1 MNLLRRTGRG
11 RLRLSLITLAAAGT
25 TLVIAACGSSPA
37 ASSASLSSTNG
48 SSGPYTLTYGSIG
61 TSGTGSLASGLG
73 GTLGFAASKGL
84 LQQWLKSDAITLNV
98 AQFANGPLLTA
109 AMVGGSVQLGDLG
122 DTPALIAYSQ
132 GLQARLVAQAD
143 VGQAAWIVAQPS
155 ITSLSQ
161 LAGKTIARQQASYMD
176 RYLQGLLAEKDL
188 LSQVR
193 LVAMLSAQ
201 SVPAFEAGSLDAIVI
216 EPTQWPELEKTGRK
230 YNILAESETTPSL
243 QGTGLA
249 IISDKELAAHPDLP
263 GIFNTLR
270 VKALTY
276 AEANASAYYSWAAA
290 LGDTTVALEK
300 LSSPLSDDPVAN
312 FTTAGI
318 KQLQGTLNF
327 LVSEKE
333 AKSFSIQSWE
343 IQSDD

>member
-132 GLQARLVAQAD
+132 GL
-143 VGQAAWIVAQPS
+143 QAAWIVAQPS